1 VLMVGEFISSVGE
14 SSVLSPL
21 RKLVVHLARPGLLH
35 LFETECHK

>member
-1 VLMVGEFISSVGE
+1 MLMVGVFISSGGE
-14 SSVLSPL
+14 NSVPHL